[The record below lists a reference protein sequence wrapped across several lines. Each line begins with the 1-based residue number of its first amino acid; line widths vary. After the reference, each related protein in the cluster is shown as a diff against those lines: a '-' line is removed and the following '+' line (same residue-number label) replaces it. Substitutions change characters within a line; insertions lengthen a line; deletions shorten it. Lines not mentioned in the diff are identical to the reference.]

1 MSRYDTHG
9 VFSSPRALFMLRAF
23 GHHQSSVLNGG
34 LPRWAAEGLSVT
46 DKAPAVQETEYD
58 EPTLNEEVIR
68 CKSSQH
74 HGVQILIME
83 GSIRADSSQFSRRAC
98 G

>member
-23 GHHQSSVLNGG
+23 GHKQSSILNGG
-34 LPRWAAEGLSVT
+34 LPRWVAEGLSVT
-46 DKAPAVQETEYD
+46 DKASAVQETEYD

-68 CKSSQH
+68 C
-74 HGVQILIME
+74 
-83 GSIRADSSQFSRRAC
+83 RSSQFRGVHISIMDQHMSK
-98 G
+98 